1 MKLTTLCIAFVTALM
16 ISNCAH
22 GQLLKNLF
30 GGGNSNQNTP
40 LGVDASTLEQASKLL
55 GQQKF
60 QVPGI
65 SSLLGQ
71 QGAQGNNAGQ
81 GGLGDLSKLIPTP
94 QLPSFQPPNL
104 LNQFNAKSKEMIDRT
119 TDWARNKQQAF
130 KEKSLGRL
138 AKSNP
143 LSFLSGLGG
152 NTQATD
158 TPQAGSATRTPL
170 NGSVPSTPNLPA
182 QPQIRSAANPNGQ
195 PTVRF

>member
-1 MKLTTLCIAFVTALM
+1 MKLTTLCLAFVTALV
-16 ISNCAH
+16 ISDCAH

-30 GGGNSNQNTP
+30 GGGNSSQHTP

-71 QGAQGNNAGQ
+71 QGAQGNTAGQ
-81 GGLGDLSKLIPTP
+81 GGLSNLSKLIPTP

-119 TDWARNKQQAF
+119 TEWARGKQQEF
-130 KEKSLGRL
+130 KEKSFGRL

-143 LSFLSGLGG
+143 LSFLSGLSG
-152 NTQATD
+152 NTQATGN
-158 TPQAGSATRTPL
+158 PQAGSATRNPL
-170 NGSVPSTPNLPA
+170 NNSGPSTPNVPA